1 MLNFPSFFTFLY
13 KRSTSLGNQLRS
25 TITYR
30 LSDSLIVHR
39 FIPSHLVVR
48 PGLAVHEQVCLIQF
62 VLIFDRLTITTIDL
76 EIDNLDRVS
85 VPTKVVATFDVEHPV
100 HGTTYGPK

>member
-1 MLNFPSFFTFLY
+1 M
-13 KRSTSLGNQLRS
+13 
-25 TITYR
+25 
-30 LSDSLIVHR
+30 IVHR

-48 PGLAVHEQVCLIQF
+48 PGLAVHEQVCHIQF
-62 VLIFDRLTITTIDL
+62 VIIFDRLTITTIDL

-85 VPTKVVATFDVEHPV
+85 VPAKVVATFDVEHPI